1 MSVYQL
7 QKMIRE
13 VNRFPAAREAFFA
26 DKAAFSERYDLTDA
40 ERSAFLAFDVGAL
53 YRLGVHGL
61 LLRPFTLLHKVPEP
75 IYLAQIRGEG

>member
-13 VNRFPAAREAFFA
+13 INRFPASREAFFA
-26 DKAAFSERYDLTDA
+26 DKEAFVGRYELSDA
-40 ERSAFLAFDVGAL
+40 ERAAFLAFDIGAL

-61 LLRPFTLLHKVPEP
+61 LLRPFTLLHKVPEAD
-75 IYLAQIRGEG
+75 YLTQIRGAG